1 MEGGDPFG
9 APPSDD
15 APIVLDP
22 TPPESEDPIVMPP
35 PAPIDD
41 PVVVDPPIPHEDDTS
56 AMATWNAEWMEKLS
70 ARKNKENEA
79 KAKAIEQAGKDLEQ
93 FVAER
98 DASRESKMS
107 KNRSEEQVKLEA
119 LEADLESD
127 NPWERVVKLV
137 DLQQEGEGSDVSRMR
152 SILIQ
157 LKNEPIKA

>member
-1 MEGGDPFG
+1 ME
-9 APPSDD
+9 PP
-15 APIVLDP
+15 V
-22 TPPESEDPIVMPP
+22 EE
-35 PAPIDD
+35 
-41 PVVVDPPIPHEDDTS
+41 ETS
-56 AMATWNAEWMEKLS
+56 AMATWNAEWMEKLQN
-70 ARKNKENEA
+70 RKNAENEA
-79 KAKAIEQAGKDLEQ
+79 KSTAIEQAGKDLAQ

-98 DASRESKMS
+98 DAGRESKMS